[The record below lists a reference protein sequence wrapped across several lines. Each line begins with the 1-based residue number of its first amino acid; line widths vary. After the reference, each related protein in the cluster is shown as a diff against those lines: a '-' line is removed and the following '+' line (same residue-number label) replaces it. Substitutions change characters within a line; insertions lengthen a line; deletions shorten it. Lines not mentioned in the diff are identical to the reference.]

1 MNTGIIIVI
10 HSIVILLGVI
20 VLIYLFAMRN
30 RVNNLEEAVAE
41 LIGDSGKLKKVSVGN
56 YLDISR
62 IKKRLGMNV
71 DEKDS
76 ESGVNESKES

>member
-1 MNTGIIIVI
+1 MNTGIVIVI
-10 HSIVILLGVI
+10 HSIVILLAI
-20 VLIYLFAMRN
+20 ILLIYIIALRN
-30 RVNNLEEAVAE
+30 KIANLEESVVE

-71 DEKDS
+71 EEDS
-76 ESGVNESKES
+76 ESGVTESKES